1 MFKPSMRHTS
11 LCVALSALLFSGT
24 AVSGEKDFKLPI
36 KVDSKFQQVDGK
48 TKTSIFRDDVHITQG
63 TLKIDAEEVE
73 LIAGLGKD
81 REVFIARGNPA
92 SYSQTMDDGS
102 DISAEAKEIKYEVST
117 RTLTLSGN
125 AELQQNSS
133 MVTGESIVFNME
145 LEQLIAQG
153 TGENQGR
160 VTTIFQPDSIRQLVG
175 EDDEKDDNG
184 SPESDKQDSQAKK
197 DKQDK
202 NKDK

>member
-1 MFKPSMRHTS
+1 MFKPSMRRTS
-11 LCVALSALLFSGT
+11 FFAALSALFFCHV
-24 AVSGEKDFKLPI
+24 AVAGEKDFKLPI

-63 TLKIDAEEVE
+63 TLKIDADEVE
-73 LIAGLGKD
+73 LIAGMGKD

-102 DISAEAKEIKYEVST
+102 DISAQAEEIKYEVSS
-117 RTLTLSGN
+117 RTLTLLGK

-133 MVTGESIVFNME
+133 RVTGESIVFNME

-160 VTTIFQPDSIRQLVG
+160 VTTIFQPDSLRQLVEG
-175 EDDEKDDNG
+175 DKDD
-184 SPESDKQDSQAKK
+184 SDKQEK
-197 DKQDK
+197 DKDK
-202 NKDK
+202 